1 MKKIQLIG
9 ISLALLSVIASCEKE
24 IELKQDEIDPRIVVN
39 SIFSANDT
47 IWVELSESR
56 NVLFEGTLPTI
67 TDASLQLTDGNGTVL
82 GDFVHESDGNY
93 YMPTVLPVA
102 GNLYGIT
109 ASKAGFKSVSAFST
123 APQLINVTSIDTVS
137 FADASEMEFTIQ
149 FTDDAAGTNYYSIS
163 IASYVGYENESG
175 EIEYYESNYFT
186 TKEFY
191 VINGGDDIGGDGTKF
206 GSEFYFSDELLTGT
220 NISFKGRIYY
230 INDTEDPRF
239 FVVKV
244 ASLSEDLYKYKVTY
258 ANYLNTQGSP
268 FAEPVQVYSNVED
281 GFGIFGGSSIFSD
294 TLFIE

>member
-1 MKKIQLIG
+1 M
-9 ISLALLSVIASCEKE
+9 
-24 IELKQDEIDPRIVVN
+24 VN

-67 TDASLQLTDGNGTVL
+67 TDAYLQLTDGNGTVL

-191 VINGGDDIGGDGTKF
+191 VINGGDDIGGDGTKL

-244 ASLSEDLYKYKVTY
+244 A
-258 ANYLNTQGSP
+258 
-268 FAEPVQVYSNVED
+268 
-281 GFGIFGGSSIFSD
+281 
-294 TLFIE
+294 